1 MTTVV
6 GRAVGVD
13 LHPNKFTVYFLEDA
27 KGVMKSYFISE
38 MDEFMKELR
47 TDDVLAVEAS
57 TPTFE
62 FVSRI
67 KDKVK
72 EVYVVDPIKYGIIHK
87 TNKKTDKIDAKKLA
101 LGAKYHSATDG
112 NHLPIV
118 HVPEKGVTEL
128 RTLFTTYE
136 QIKKKTTM
144 TINRIHSILKANLLP
159 YNGKDISEQG
169 CREEILG
176 LKLPEHEKF
185 QIKMLYEEIDFYFEH
200 KRQLEERIESFAVP
214 YEEEVKTMISVNGVS
229 ILGALAL
236 KADFAELDRFSNV
249 KEFTSYLRTAPGVDA
264 SNGEIHVG
272 HVNKQSRKL
281 ALSMLIQ
288 GLPHYWS
295 SNEGIKN
302 FRENKL
308 KGKSRGKVRIAI
320 ARKLLVCIY
329 FMLKRNELYR
339 YTNQFLYAK
348 KLKKLNSIINRY
360 KKVA

>member
-1 MTTVV
+1 M
-6 GRAVGVD
+6 G
-13 LHPNKFTVYFLEDA
+13 
-27 KGVMKSYFISE
+27 
-38 MDEFMKELR
+38 
-47 TDDVLAVEAS
+47 
-57 TPTFE
+57 
-62 FVSRI
+62 
-67 KDKVK
+67 
-72 EVYVVDPIKYGIIHK
+72 
-87 TNKKTDKIDAKKLA
+87 
-101 LGAKYHSATDG
+101 
-112 NHLPIV
+112 
-118 HVPEKGVTEL
+118 
-128 RTLFTTYE
+128 LFT
-136 QIKKKTTM
+136 K
-144 TINRIHSILKANLLP
+144 
-159 YNGKDISEQG
+159 
-169 CREEILG
+169 
-176 LKLPEHEKF
+176 
-185 QIKMLYEEIDFYFEH
+185 
-200 KRQLEERIESFAVP
+200 RIESFAVP

-249 KEFTSYLRTAPGVDA
+249 KGFTSYLRTAPGVDA
-264 SNGEIHVG
+264 SNGEIHIG

-281 ALSMLIQ
+281 ALRMLIQ

-348 KLKKLNSIINRY
+348 KLKKLNNIINRY